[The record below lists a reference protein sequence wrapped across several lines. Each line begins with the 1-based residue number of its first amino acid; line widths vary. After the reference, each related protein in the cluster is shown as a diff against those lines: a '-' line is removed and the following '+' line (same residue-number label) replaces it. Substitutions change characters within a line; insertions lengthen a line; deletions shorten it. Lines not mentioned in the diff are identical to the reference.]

1 MQIIPAIDLRAGQIV
16 RLKQGD
22 YAQETRYALDPLV
35 LAQDYAAAG
44 ARWLHLVDLDGA
56 RSGEMENLRVI
67 AAIATAGKLRVQAGG
82 GVRGED
88 DLKRLFDAGVARVV
102 VGSVAVRDPGLVQA
116 WISKYG
122 ADSICVALDTRNDA
136 GIWTLPSAGWT
147 QNEGTTLDELAPV
160 YAAAFAVHR
169 YQPRRHAL
177 GSKPGS
183 VCAPRADRADSGC
196 DRLGRRARYRRCARL
211 ARTEAGRGRAWT
223 QFARRQIDPGRG
235 VHMLIPTYFLARH
248 SRKSGNPESSSIKI
262 KMDDQLR
269 C

>member
-67 AAIATAGKLRVQAGG
+67 AAIATAGKLRVHAGG

-102 VGSVAVRDPGLVQA
+102 VGSVTVRDPGLVQA

-160 YAAAFAVHR
+160 YGAAGATHLLCTDISRDGMLSGPNLDLYAHLAQIAPTLDVIASGGVR
-169 YQPRRHAL
+169 DIADVRAL
-177 GSKPGS
+177 
-183 VCAPRADRADSGC
+183 RAQKLAGVV
-196 DRLGRRARYRRCARL
+196 LGRSLLEGRL
-211 ARTEAGRGRAWT
+211 TLAEAFT
-223 QFARRQIDPGRG
+223 
-235 VHMLIPTYFLARH
+235 
-248 SRKSGNPESSSIKI
+248 
-262 KMDDQLR
+262 